1 MTLLVLFV
9 VFLIADLSIRSYL
22 ALRQIRHVRAHLDHI
37 PDDFSHYISLRSHQ
51 RAANYTIARV
61 QFSFLETLTEAAL
74 LISFTLLGGLQWL
87 DLFWARTIPIEHDLW
102 RQLALVASVFGI
114 TAIVQLPFSLWRTFK
129 LEEHFGFN
137 RMTWQLFISDQIKG
151 LVILLLLGLPLLS
164 TVLWLMATAGT
175 SWPWWAWSIWVG
187 FSLFVMWLFP
197 SVIAPLFNKFKPL
210 ENETLK
216 TRIDALL
223 KRCGFNL
230 SGLFVM
236 DGSKRSA
243 HGNAYF
249 TGIGRHK
256 RIVFFD
262 TLLNKLNDE
271 EIEAVLAHELGHF
284 KHKHILKRM
293 LSSFVLALVFFLLL
307 GWLSQQMWFYTN
319 LGIIPQFGRANDGLA
334 LVLFF
339 LTMPVFTFW
348 VGPLFS
354 HFSRKDEYQAD
365 SYAATQSSPEHLV
378 QALLKLYNDNA
389 ATLTPDPLYSAYYDS
404 HPPAIQRVQFLKK
417 LYEAY

>member
-9 VFLIADLSIRSYL
+9 TFLFADLSIRSYL
-22 ALRQIRHVRAHLDHI
+22 AMRQIRHVRAHRNQV
-37 PDDFSHYISLRSHQ
+37 PNEFSHYINLRSHQ
-51 RAANYTIARV
+51 RAADYTVART
-61 QFSFLETLTEAAL
+61 QFAFLETTTEAVL
-74 LISFTLLGGLQWL
+74 LIALTLLGGLQWL
-87 DLFWARTIPIEHDLW
+87 NIFWARHIDHELV
-102 RQLALVASVFGI
+102 RQLLLIGSVFGI
-114 TAIVQLPFSLWRTFK
+114 TGLVQLPFSLWRIFK
-129 LEEHFGFN
+129 LEQRFGFN
-137 RMTWQLFISDQIKG
+137 RMSLRLFVSDQIKG
-151 LVILLLLGLPLLS
+151 LLVGIILGLPLLS
-164 TVLWLMATAGT
+164 AVLWLMSTAGNT
-175 SWPWWAWSIWVG
+175 WPWWAWGIWVS

-210 ENETLK
+210 ERASLK
-216 TRIDALL
+216 KRIDALT
-223 KRCGFNL
+223 KRCGFSL
-230 SGLFVM
+230 DGLFVM

-284 KHKHILKRM
+284 KYRHILKRM
-293 LSSFVLALVFFLLL
+293 LISFAMALGFFLLL
-307 GWLSQQMWFYTN
+307 GWLSQQVWFYSN
-319 LGIIPQFGRANDGLA
+319 LGVMPLLGRANDGLA

-348 VGPLFS
+348 VSPVFS
-354 HFSRKDEYQAD
+354 YLSRKDEYQAD
-365 SYAATQSSPEHLV
+365 AYAAKQSAPEHLV
-378 QALLKLYNDNA
+378 QALLKLYDDNA
-389 ATLTPDPLYSAYYDS
+389 ATLTPDPLHSAYYDS
-404 HPPAIQRVQFLKK
+404 HPPAIQRVQFLQK